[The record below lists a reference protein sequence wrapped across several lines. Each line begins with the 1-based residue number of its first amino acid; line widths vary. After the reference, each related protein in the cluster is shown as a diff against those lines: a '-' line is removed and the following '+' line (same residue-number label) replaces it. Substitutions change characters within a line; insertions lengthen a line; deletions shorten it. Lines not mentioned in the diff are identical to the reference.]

1 MRSTPGNPGGTPR
14 ARAPQGA
21 AHTGADVPRPN
32 DGIPADSGASRPFS
46 DAPLT
51 PSAARARRVIRGA
64 LVAPGDVAVSWFA
77 GARDAEVDRL
87 DVYPLATFA
96 DDLRALVTQVRPKTE
111 GVVAAGA
118 EFRNGRRAA
127 ANLLRATLVH
137 VDNDGDKLGGDAT
150 LADAVAL
157 LRSWGVGAVVW
168 PSPSSTGGHL
178 TRTWR
183 ALVHCADDAATPST
197 RAGRRALVALL
208 GAALPGARVEAG
220 SAVDAG
226 HLAFIHPRHEPRP
239 ASDVVHVVDGAEGW
253 R

>member
-1 MRSTPGNPGGTPR
+1 M
-14 ARAPQGA
+14 
-21 AHTGADVPRPN
+21 
-32 DGIPADSGASRPFS
+32 
-46 DAPLT
+46 
-51 PSAARARRVIRGA
+51 IRGA

-239 ASDVVHVVDGAEGW
+239 ASDVVHVEATRCARGAARSCTDRGAS
-253 R
+253 RRRAAGASA